1 MWEDF
6 LEVAVWTPK
15 LMEDLAMKTQEGR
28 HSRTK
33 DRQLLMLSRTHSP
46 PHPDRCRRASSHLPS
61 TAGRCPYLHV
71 DPTLSSAATAWRMRL
86 LQGVVNP

>member
-1 MWEDF
+1 MQEDF

-15 LMEDLAMKTQEGR
+15 LTEDLAMKTQEGR

-33 DRQLLMLSRTHSP
+33 DRELLMLSRTHSP
-46 PHPDRCRRASSHLPS
+46 PHPDRCRGASSHLPS
-61 TAGRCPYLHV
+61 TAGQCPYLHV
-71 DPTLSSAATAWRMRL
+71 DPTLSSAATAWHIGP